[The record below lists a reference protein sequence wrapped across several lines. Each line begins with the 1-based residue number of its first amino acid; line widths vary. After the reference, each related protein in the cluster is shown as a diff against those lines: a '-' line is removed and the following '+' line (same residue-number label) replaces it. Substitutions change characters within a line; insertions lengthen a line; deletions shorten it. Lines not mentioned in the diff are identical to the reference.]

1 LIRIGVYTFV
11 SFTIALI
18 IIPLV
23 IMLCK
28 KYDWYD
34 SINARKV
41 HSGSVPRLGGIGF
54 APIFLIASP
63 IYLWTLDRNLF
74 NTYIPLIIAGFLVF
88 LLGVFD
94 DFYELKP
101 IIKLMGQC
109 VVAIIPIIFG
119 FKITQIGPFNIGLL
133 PPVITFFW
141 LIGIINAFNLIDGVD
156 ALCASLA
163 LSTSI
168 VVGVVLTIGGS
179 EYNALPFILIGGIMG
194 FLVYNKPKAKIFM
207 GDGGSQFL
215 GFVIATFPL
224 FKTTAT
230 ISYNFFLMMII
241 LNSIPI
247 LDTFAAIW
255 RRKREKR
262 PFFSPDRRH
271 LHHKLMDMGYTTK
284 SILFFL
290 LIIQTGLCILSL
302 IAVLWIEGARGFIIL
317 CGALVSMLIFFTIIH
332 YTSRT
337 VSQLKSKSTEIDS

>member
-1 LIRIGVYTFV
+1 MTFCV
-11 SFTIALI
+11 AVIV
-18 IIPLV
+18 IPLV

-28 KYDWYD
+28 KQGWYD
-34 SINARKV
+34 SINVRKI
-41 HSGSVPRLGGIGF
+41 HSGSIPRLGSIGF
-54 APIFLIASP
+54 APIFLIVSS
-63 IYLWTLDRNLF
+63 IYLWMLERNLF
-74 NTYIPLIIAGFLVF
+74 NAYIPLIIAGFLVF

-101 IIKLMGQC
+101 TIKLIGQC
-109 VVAIIPIIFG
+109 VAAIIPIVFG
-119 FKITQIGPFNIGLL
+119 FEITQIGPFNIGFLS
-133 PPVITFFW
+133 PVITFFW

-163 LSTSI
+163 LSITI
-168 VVGVVLTIGGS
+168 VAGVVLTFGGS
-179 EYNALPFILIGGIMG
+179 EYSALPFILAGGIIG
-194 FLVYNKPKAKIFM
+194 FLFYNKPKAKIFM

-215 GFVIATFPL
+215 GFIIAIFPL

-230 ISYNFFLMMII
+230 INYNFFLMMII

-262 PFFSPDRRH
+262 PFFSPDKRH

-302 IAVLWIEGARGFIIL
+302 IAVLWIEDARGFIIL

-337 VSQLKSKSTEIDS
+337 VARLKSKSTQIDSE